1 LARAKQTGRAEARR
15 KYRQSVAPD
24 DVEGHDE
31 VLEADDDEPA
41 RPAAKVAAPA
51 KASGGRPPTGRVGF
65 VESFRLAYHPPNL
78 REDLRT
84 LPKTVRNRGFLA
96 AVALVIVG
104 GAIWYLYPV
113 YTGSLQAWQ
122 LLVFPGSAFA
132 PQLVAGFFAPRA
144 SYLLG
149 LLIGL
154 LQPIVY
160 LIVDRS
166 QRVQDAYIARGVTVP
181 EISVEQLLPVFLNT
195 VVTGILFAAMAAWY
209 RRFLSLSSQRS
220 ASAARAAAAAR
231 SGGRGPSKPPSRR
244 TASR

>member
-1 LARAKQTGRAEARR
+1 MARAKETARAEARR
-15 KYRQSVAPD
+15 RYRQSMAPD
-24 DVEGHDE
+24 DVTGEDD
-31 VLEADDDEPA
+31 VLDDAEEAPA
-41 RPAAKVAAPA
+41 ERPAAKATPA
-51 KASGGRPPTGRVGF
+51 RATPTRPPTGRVGF
-65 VESFRLAYHPPNL
+65 MDSFRLAYHAPNV
-78 REDLRT
+78 REDIRT
-84 LPKTVRNRGFLA
+84 LPQTVRNRGFLA
-96 AVALVIVG
+96 AIALVILG
-104 GAIWYLYPV
+104 GVIWYMYPV
-113 YTGSLQAWQ
+113 YNGSLQAWQ

-160 LIVDRS
+160 LVVDRS
-166 QRVQDAYIARGVTVP
+166 PRVQEAYLARGVTVP

-195 VVTGILFAAMAAWY
+195 VLTGLLFAAMAAWY

-220 ASAARAAAAAR
+220 AAAAR
-231 SGGRGPSKPPSRR
+231 NAAANRSAGKTPSKPSSRR

>member
-1 LARAKQTGRAEARR
+1 MARAKQTDRSEARR
-15 KYRQSVAPD
+15 RYRQSMAPD
-24 DVEGHDE
+24 E
-31 VLEADDDEPA
+31 VGADPDALDLADDAEQERRPAKPAPA
-41 RPAAKVAAPA
+41 R
-51 KASGGRPPTGRVGF
+51 ASADRPPPGRVGF
-65 VESFRLAYHPPNL
+65 VESFRLAYHPPNV

-84 LPKTVRNRGFLA
+84 LPKTIRNRGFIA
-96 AVALVIVG
+96 AVALVLIG
-104 GAIWYLYPV
+104 GAIWYMYPV

-160 LIVDRS
+160 LIVDNS
-166 QRVQDAYIARGVTVP
+166 PRVQEAYAARGVTVP
-181 EISVEQLLPVFLNT
+181 AISVEQLLPVFINT
-195 VVTGILFAAMAAWY
+195 VVTGLLFAAMAAWY
-209 RRFLSLSSQRS
+209 RRVLSLSSQRN
-220 ASAARAAAAAR
+220 AAAARAAAANRASSR
-231 SGGRGPSKPPSRR
+231 APSKPSSRR

>member
-1 LARAKQTGRAEARR
+1 MARAKQTGRSEARR
-15 KYRQSVAPD
+15 RYRQSVAPD
-24 DVEGHDE
+24 DAGMEGE
-31 VLEADDDEPA
+31 ALEDAEAGPPS
-41 RPAAKVAAPA
+41 RQPA
-51 KASGGRPPTGRVGF
+51 KATAAKPGSDRKPTGRVGF
-65 VESFRLAYHPPNL
+65 VDSFRLAYHPPNV

-96 AVALVIVG
+96 AVALVLIG
-104 GAIWYLYPV
+104 GALWYAYPV

-149 LLIGL
+149 LLIGI

-160 LIVDRS
+160 LIVDNS
-166 QRVQDAYIARGVTVP
+166 PRVQEAYIARGVTVP
-181 EISVEQLLPVFLNT
+181 GISVEQLVPVFLNT
-195 VVTGILFAAMAAWY
+195 IVTGLLFAAMAAWY
-209 RRFLSLSSQRS
+209 RRFLSLSSQRN
-220 ASAARAAAAAR
+220 AAAVRAAAANRA
-231 SGGRGPSKPPSRR
+231 SKQAAAKPSSRR